1 MVGLLAGYLAFN
13 LGFFGPGR
21 RVFLGDSGSMVV
33 GLVLL
38 ILLVEL
44 SQKNNPVITRT
55 SAG

>member
-13 LGFFGPGR
+13 LGFFRPGR